1 VERFWT
7 LTATSAPKTWICP
20 GCGASIVLPADCLAA
35 SVHPVGRR
43 LDQLAQALC
52 GCWVVILPESGLTR
66 LLEAIVAGEESHEE
80 CRRWAASG
88 RL

>member
-1 VERFWT
+1 M
-7 LTATSAPKTWICP
+7 TATGAPETWKCP
-20 GCGASIVLPADCLAA
+20 GCGASIALPADCMAA
-35 SVHPVGRR
+35 AIRPDERR

-52 GCWVVILPESGLTR
+52 GCWVVTLPESGLAR